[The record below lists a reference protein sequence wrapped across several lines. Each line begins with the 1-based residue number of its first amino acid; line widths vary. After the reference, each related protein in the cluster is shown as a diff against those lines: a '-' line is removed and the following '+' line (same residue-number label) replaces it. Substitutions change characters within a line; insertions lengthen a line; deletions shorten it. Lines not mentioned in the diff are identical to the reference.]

1 MCVSLLNES
10 AARTK
15 HTVYYYMCVSLL
27 NESAARTKH
36 TKQLL
41 TFVEVDMLFCRPRK
55 SDIDRDGVE
64 VNITFQG
71 SAKQHID
78 RNKS

>member
-1 MCVSLLNES
+1 MFYKCVI
-10 AARTK
+10 
-15 HTVYYYMCVSLL
+15 
-27 NESAARTKH
+27 
-36 TKQLL
+36 KQLL
-41 TFVEVDMLFCRPRK
+41 TFVEVDMLFCKPWK

>member
-1 MCVSLLNES
+1 MLINLIKQF
-10 AARTK
+10 T
-15 HTVYYYMCVSLL
+15 YMHKNMFVAF
-27 NESAARTKH
+27 NN
-36 TKQLL
+36 KQLL

-55 SDIDRDGVE
+55 SDIDRDEVE